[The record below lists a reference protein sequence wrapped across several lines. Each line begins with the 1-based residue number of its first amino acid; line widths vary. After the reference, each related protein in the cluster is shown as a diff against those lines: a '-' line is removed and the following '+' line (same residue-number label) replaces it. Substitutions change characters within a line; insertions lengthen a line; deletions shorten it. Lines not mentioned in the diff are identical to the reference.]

1 MLFIHMRNSLVV
13 SGKKDSLKQS
23 DESIKVEV
31 SLHQA
36 APHKLDITAI

>member
-1 MLFIHMRNSLVV
+1 MGNSLGIT
-13 SGKKDSLKQS
+13 GKKDPLKQS
-23 DESIKVEV
+23 DESIKAEV